1 MAAPDAKLEML
12 RNVSLFGAMSAKEL
26 AAVEQ
31 LADTVDV
38 PANHVLMRQDS
49 SAGEAFV
56 IASGGVRIERNG
68 QEVARLGPGDVV
80 GEMALLS
87 EGPRNA
93 TATTTEPSTLFV
105 LAHREFHSL
114 MDQSAEVR
122 RCVFDAVAKRIQRL
136 EEMNAS

>member
-1 MAAPDAKLEML
+1 MAGTDTKLEML
-12 RNVSLFGAMSAKEL
+12 RGVSLFGTMSTKEL

-38 PANHVLMRQDS
+38 PAGHVLMRQDAS
-49 SAGEAFV
+49 GGEMFV
-56 IASGGVRIERNG
+56 IASGEVIVERNG
-68 QEVARLGPGDVV
+68 REVARLGPGDVV

-87 EGPRNA
+87 EGPR
-93 TATTTEPSTLFV
+93 TATVTAAEPSTLFV

-122 RCVFDAVAKRIQRL
+122 KCVFEAMGHRIRSIEADQ
-136 EEMNAS
+136 AH